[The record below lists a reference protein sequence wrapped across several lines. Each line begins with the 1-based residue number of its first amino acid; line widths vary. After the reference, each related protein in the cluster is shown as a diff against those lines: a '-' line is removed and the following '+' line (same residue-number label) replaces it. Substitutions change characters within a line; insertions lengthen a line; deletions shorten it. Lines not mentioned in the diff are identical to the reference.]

1 MYVPHHAESVQA
13 DKKKPMFSI
22 CIAGT
27 FIPFVLRTI
36 PGWMAFT
43 TAHLQRQSQ
52 THESNESGRRGE
64 ETESAGKMANGRV
77 RGET

>member
-1 MYVPHHAESVQA
+1 
-13 DKKKPMFSI
+13 MFSI

-52 THESNESGRRGE
+52 THESNESGAERRGDRE
-64 ETESAGKMANGRV
+64 RWQNGKWTRAWRDLEIYCTHNRLPSLSSS
-77 RGET
+77 